1 MTSIAS
7 GYASTFT
14 LTVTGSTFSGSSKWA
29 CCPGPRTDPIFQ
41 GVISNGKISFMRD
54 CTGQGQPGECRQ
66 GYSGSIVEHGAAGQ
80 WAGTG
85 GGGSWTMRKR

>member
-1 MTSIAS
+1 
-7 GYASTFT
+7 
-14 LTVTGSTFSGSSKWA
+14 
-29 CCPGPRTDPIFQ
+29 
-41 GVISNGKISFMRD
+41 MRD